1 MKRVHVILIAIM
13 AVFLAITSCT
23 EFDETK
29 YGGSSWRGESEN
41 TICTLIFT
49 EDAQQC
55 HLTFGAKAP
64 ALGFGKGT
72 YDVEW
77 LANKQFSLH
86 YLLSS
91 NSFMPDFMG
100 EISGNHM
107 ELWMPGIEGEV
118 KKTTEYHMKR
128 ITPGE

>member
-13 AVFLAITSCT
+13 AVCLAITSCT
-23 EFDETK
+23 DLDETK
-29 YGGSSWRGESEN
+29 YGGSSWRGESSSF
-41 TICTLIFT
+41 ICILNFT

-55 HLTFGAKAP
+55 HLTIGAKSP
-64 ALGFGKGT
+64 KLGFGEGT

-77 LANKQFSLH
+77 ISNKKFSLH

-100 EISGNHM
+100 EISGNYM
-107 ELWMPGIEGEV
+107 ELWMPGVEGEA
-118 KKTTEYHMKR
+118 KTTTDFHMKR
-128 ITPGE
+128 IKSGK